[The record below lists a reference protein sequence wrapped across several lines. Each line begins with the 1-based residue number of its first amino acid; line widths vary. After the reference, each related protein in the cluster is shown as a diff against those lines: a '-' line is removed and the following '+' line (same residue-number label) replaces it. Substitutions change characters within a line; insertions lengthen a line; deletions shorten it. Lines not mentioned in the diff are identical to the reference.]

1 MSALPEEKI
10 EKAIFPA
17 GFYHTK
23 AKAIRK
29 ASKELV
35 ERFGSRV
42 PDTIEELLTLPG
54 VGRKTANLVV
64 TLAHNKAGICVDTHV
79 HRITNR
85 WGYVKTKTPH
95 ETEQALRA
103 KLPKKH
109 WIAINTILVMHGQ
122 NICKPVSP
130 VLQPLPRLEILRPHR
145 RDQKP
150 IMDKRKAGQIARLFF
165 LHWSLVTRPLFFT
178 LSLSQPL
185 GAGAGAGAGAA
196 GAAAAGT
203 CMPRAVITST
213 AFPFTSFALAIAS
226 ARLPPEKAAFA
237 SSHILAAAS

>member
-1 MSALPEEKI
+1 MMRLLEKELGQFGLPPVSAMAEEGIVDPFKILISTIISARTKDEVTGPATERLFALAASPAAMSTLSEEKI

-29 ASKELV
+29 ASKELI

-42 PDTIEELLTLPG
+42 PDTIDELLTLPG
-54 VGRKTANLVV
+54 VGRKTANLVM

-130 VLQPLPRLEILRPHR
+130 LCSRCPVF
-145 RDQKP
+145 KYC
-150 IMDKRKAGQIARLFF
+150 ARIGV
-165 LHWSLVTRPLFFT
+165 S
-178 LSLSQPL
+178 
-185 GAGAGAGAGAA
+185 
-196 GAAAAGT
+196 
-203 CMPRAVITST
+203 TS
-213 AFPFTSFALAIAS
+213 
-226 ARLPPEKAAFA
+226 R
-237 SSHILAAAS
+237 

>member
-1 MSALPEEKI
+1 MKDGDIHKMMRLLEKELGQFGLPPVSAMAGEAVVDPFKILVSTIISARTKDEVTGPATERLFLLADTPAAMSKLPEERI
-10 EKAIFPA
+10 ERAIFPA
-17 GFYHTK
+17 GFYRTK
-23 AKAIRK
+23 AKALRK
-29 ASKELV
+29 AARELV
-35 ERFGSRV
+35 DRFGSRV

-130 VLQPLPRLEILRPHR
+130 LCSRCPVFKYCDRV
-145 RDQKP
+145 
-150 IMDKRKAGQIARLFF
+150 G
-165 LHWSLVTRPLFFT
+165 VTKSR
-178 LSLSQPL
+178 
-185 GAGAGAGAGAA
+185 
-196 GAAAAGT
+196 
-203 CMPRAVITST
+203 
-213 AFPFTSFALAIAS
+213 
-226 ARLPPEKAAFA
+226 
-237 SSHILAAAS
+237 

>member
-1 MSALPEEKI
+1 MKDSDIHKVMKLLEVEMAQFGLPPVSAMAGEEVVDPFKILISTIISARTKDEVTGPATDRLFALAASPEEMSTLTEEKI
-10 EKAIFPA
+10 ETAIFPA

-29 ASKELV
+29 TSKELI
-35 ERFGSRV
+35 ERFHSRV
-42 PDTIEELLTLPG
+42 PDTIEDLLTLPG

-64 TLAHNKAGICVDTHV
+64 TLAHNKSGICVDTHV

-122 NICKPVSP
+122 NICKPVTPLCSRCP
-130 VLQPLPRLEILRPHR
+130 VSQYC
-145 RDQKP
+145 
-150 IMDKRKAGQIARLFF
+150 ARIG
-165 LHWSLVTRPLFFT
+165 VTR
-178 LSLSQPL
+178 S
-185 GAGAGAGAGAA
+185 
-196 GAAAAGT
+196 
-203 CMPRAVITST
+203 R
-213 AFPFTSFALAIAS
+213 
-226 ARLPPEKAAFA
+226 
-237 SSHILAAAS
+237 

>member
-1 MSALPEEKI
+1 MKDKDIHVVMRLLEAEMRQFGLPPVSAMAEEAIVDPFKILISTIISARTKDEVTGPATERLFALADSPGKMSGISEERI

-29 ASKELV
+29 TSQELV

-109 WIAINTILVMHGQ
+109 WIAVNTILVMHGQ
-122 NICKPVSP
+122 NICKPLSP
-130 VLQPLPRLEILRPHR
+130 MCSRCPVF
-145 RDQKP
+145 KYC
-150 IMDKRKAGQIARLFF
+150 ARIG
-165 LHWSLVTRPLFFT
+165 VTR
-178 LSLSQPL
+178 S
-185 GAGAGAGAGAA
+185 
-196 GAAAAGT
+196 
-203 CMPRAVITST
+203 R
-213 AFPFTSFALAIAS
+213 
-226 ARLPPEKAAFA
+226 
-237 SSHILAAAS
+237 

>member
-1 MSALPEEKI
+1 MKDKDIHVMMRLLERELGQFGLPPVSAMAEEAIVDPFKILISTIISARTKDDVTGPATERLFARAASPASMSALPEEII

-35 ERFGSRV
+35 ERYGSRV

-85 WGYVKTKTPH
+85 WGYVKTKTPL

-122 NICKPVSP
+122 NICKPLSP
-130 VLQPLPRLEILRPHR
+130 LCTRCPVTNCCSR
-145 RDQKP
+145 
-150 IMDKRKAGQIARLFF
+150 AG
-165 LHWSLVTRPLFFT
+165 VTR
-178 LSLSQPL
+178 S
-185 GAGAGAGAGAA
+185 
-196 GAAAAGT
+196 
-203 CMPRAVITST
+203 R
-213 AFPFTSFALAIAS
+213 
-226 ARLPPEKAAFA
+226 
-237 SSHILAAAS
+237 

>member
-1 MSALPEEKI
+1 MAEQKADPFKILISTIISARTKDEVTGPATERLFALADSPGNMLKLTEEKI
-10 EKAIFPA
+10 EQAIFPA

-29 ASKELV
+29 ASRELV

-85 WGYVKTKTPH
+85 WGYVRTKNPH

-109 WIAINTILVMHGQ
+109 WITINTILVMHGQ
-122 NICKPVSP
+122 NICKPLSP
-130 VLQPLPRLEILRPHR
+130 LCTRCPVTNCCAR
-145 RDQKP
+145 
-150 IMDKRKAGQIARLFF
+150 AG
-165 LHWSLVTRPLFFT
+165 VTR
-178 LSLSQPL
+178 S
-185 GAGAGAGAGAA
+185 
-196 GAAAAGT
+196 
-203 CMPRAVITST
+203 R
-213 AFPFTSFALAIAS
+213 
-226 ARLPPEKAAFA
+226 
-237 SSHILAAAS
+237 

>member
-1 MSALPEEKI
+1 MNDKDIHVVIRLLEKELGQFGLPPVSAMAGEALVDPFKILVSTIISARTKDEVTGPATERLFLLADTPAAMSKLPEERI

-29 ASKELV
+29 AARELV
-35 ERFGSRV
+35 DRFGSRV

-130 VLQPLPRLEILRPHR
+130 LCSRCPVFTYCDRV
-145 RDQKP
+145 
-150 IMDKRKAGQIARLFF
+150 G
-165 LHWSLVTRPLFFT
+165 VTKSR
-178 LSLSQPL
+178 
-185 GAGAGAGAGAA
+185 
-196 GAAAAGT
+196 
-203 CMPRAVITST
+203 
-213 AFPFTSFALAIAS
+213 
-226 ARLPPEKAAFA
+226 
-237 SSHILAAAS
+237 

>member
-1 MSALPEEKI
+1 MKDKDIHAVMRLLEAEMKQFGLPPVSAMAEEDVVDPFKILISTIISARTKDEVTGPATERLFALADSPEAMRKLPEENI

-29 ASKELV
+29 ASQELA

-64 TLAHNKAGICVDTHV
+64 TLAHSKAGICVDTHV

-130 VLQPLPRLEILRPHR
+130 FCSRCPVF
-145 RDQKP
+145 KYC
-150 IMDKRKAGQIARLFF
+150 ARIG
-165 LHWSLVTRPLFFT
+165 VTKSR
-178 LSLSQPL
+178 
-185 GAGAGAGAGAA
+185 
-196 GAAAAGT
+196 
-203 CMPRAVITST
+203 
-213 AFPFTSFALAIAS
+213 
-226 ARLPPEKAAFA
+226 
-237 SSHILAAAS
+237 

>member
-1 MSALPEEKI
+1 MKDKDIHAVMRLLERELGQFGLPPVSAMAEQNADPFKILISTIISARTKDEVTGPATERLFARAASPATMSALPEEII

-29 ASKELV
+29 ASEELV

-54 VGRKTANLVV
+54 VGRKTANLVI
-64 TLAHNKAGICVDTHV
+64 TLAHNKAAICVDTHV

-95 ETEQALRA
+95 ETEEALRA

-130 VLQPLPRLEILRPHR
+130 FCSRCPVSNCC
-145 RDQKP
+145 
-150 IMDKRKAGQIARLFF
+150 ARIG
-165 LHWSLVTRPLFFT
+165 VTR
-178 LSLSQPL
+178 S
-185 GAGAGAGAGAA
+185 
-196 GAAAAGT
+196 
-203 CMPRAVITST
+203 R
-213 AFPFTSFALAIAS
+213 
-226 ARLPPEKAAFA
+226 
-237 SSHILAAAS
+237 

>member
-1 MSALPEEKI
+1 MKDKDIHVVMRLLEAEMRQFGLPPVSAMAEEAIVDPFKILISTIISARTKDEVTGPATERLFALADSPGKMSRLSEERI

-29 ASKELV
+29 TSQELV
-35 ERFGSRV
+35 ERFGSLV

-122 NICKPVSP
+122 NICKPISP
-130 VLQPLPRLEILRPHR
+130 LCSRCPVF
-145 RDQKP
+145 KYC
-150 IMDKRKAGQIARLFF
+150 ARIG
-165 LHWSLVTRPLFFT
+165 VTKSR
-178 LSLSQPL
+178 
-185 GAGAGAGAGAA
+185 
-196 GAAAAGT
+196 
-203 CMPRAVITST
+203 
-213 AFPFTSFALAIAS
+213 
-226 ARLPPEKAAFA
+226 
-237 SSHILAAAS
+237 

>member
-1 MSALPEEKI
+1 MKDKDIHDVMRLLERELEQFGLPPVSAMAEEAIVDPFKILVSTIISARTKDEVTGPATERLFALADSPEKMSRLSEERI

-29 ASKELV
+29 ASQELV

-122 NICKPVSP
+122 NICKPLSP
-130 VLQPLPRLEILRPHR
+130 LCSLCPVIQYC
-145 RDQKP
+145 
-150 IMDKRKAGQIARLFF
+150 ARIG
-165 LHWSLVTRPLFFT
+165 VTR
-178 LSLSQPL
+178 S
-185 GAGAGAGAGAA
+185 
-196 GAAAAGT
+196 
-203 CMPRAVITST
+203 R
-213 AFPFTSFALAIAS
+213 
-226 ARLPPEKAAFA
+226 
-237 SSHILAAAS
+237 

>member
-1 MSALPEEKI
+1 MKDKDIQVVMRLLEAEMRQFGLPPVSAMAEEKADPFKILISTIISARTKDEVTGPATERLFALADSPGKMSGISEERI

-29 ASKELV
+29 TSQELV
-35 ERFGSRV
+35 ERFGYRV

-130 VLQPLPRLEILRPHR
+130 FCSRCPVSEYC
-145 RDQKP
+145 
-150 IMDKRKAGQIARLFF
+150 ARTG
-165 LHWSLVTRPLFFT
+165 VTKSR
-178 LSLSQPL
+178 
-185 GAGAGAGAGAA
+185 
-196 GAAAAGT
+196 
-203 CMPRAVITST
+203 
-213 AFPFTSFALAIAS
+213 
-226 ARLPPEKAAFA
+226 
-237 SSHILAAAS
+237 

>member
-1 MSALPEEKI
+1 MRDSDIHTVMKLLEKELETFGLPPVSAMAEEDVVDPFRILVSTIISARTKDEVTGPASERLFALADTPGAMRKLPEEKI
-10 EKAIFPA
+10 EKAVYPA
-17 GFYHTK
+17 GFYRTK

-29 ASKELV
+29 AAGELV
-35 ERFGSRV
+35 DRFGSRV

-109 WIAINTILVMHGQ
+109 WIAINTILVTHGQ
-122 NICKPVSP
+122 NICKPISP
-130 VLQPLPRLEILRPHR
+130 LCSRCPVFRCCDR
-145 RDQKP
+145 
-150 IMDKRKAGQIARLFF
+150 AG
-165 LHWSLVTRPLFFT
+165 VTKSR
-178 LSLSQPL
+178 
-185 GAGAGAGAGAA
+185 
-196 GAAAAGT
+196 
-203 CMPRAVITST
+203 
-213 AFPFTSFALAIAS
+213 
-226 ARLPPEKAAFA
+226 
-237 SSHILAAAS
+237 

>member
-1 MSALPEEKI
+1 MKDSDIHKVMKLLEAELRQFGLPPVSAMAEEAIVDPFKILISTIISARTKDEVTGPATERLFARAASPASMSALPEEII

-35 ERFGSRV
+35 ERYGSRV
-42 PDTIEELLTLPG
+42 PDTIDELLTLPG

-85 WGYVKTKTPH
+85 WGYVKTKTPL

-122 NICKPVSP
+122 NICKPLSPLCTRCPVS
-130 VLQPLPRLEILRPHR
+130 
-145 RDQKP
+145 KYC
-150 IMDKRKAGQIARLFF
+150 ARTG
-165 LHWSLVTRPLFFT
+165 VTKSR
-178 LSLSQPL
+178 
-185 GAGAGAGAGAA
+185 
-196 GAAAAGT
+196 
-203 CMPRAVITST
+203 
-213 AFPFTSFALAIAS
+213 
-226 ARLPPEKAAFA
+226 
-237 SSHILAAAS
+237 

>member
-1 MSALPEEKI
+1 MKDKDIHAVMRLLERELEQYGLPPVSAMAEEKADPFKILISTIISARTKDEVTGPATERLFALADSPGKMSRLSEERI

-29 ASKELV
+29 TSEELV

-130 VLQPLPRLEILRPHR
+130 FCSRCPVS
-145 RDQKP
+145 KYC
-150 IMDKRKAGQIARLFF
+150 ARIG
-165 LHWSLVTRPLFFT
+165 VTR
-178 LSLSQPL
+178 S
-185 GAGAGAGAGAA
+185 
-196 GAAAAGT
+196 
-203 CMPRAVITST
+203 R
-213 AFPFTSFALAIAS
+213 
-226 ARLPPEKAAFA
+226 
-237 SSHILAAAS
+237 

>member
-1 MSALPEEKI
+1 MKDQDIHVMMKLLEKELEQFDLPPVSAMAEEAIVDPFKILISTILSARTKDEVTGPATERLFALADSPGKMSTLSEERI

-29 ASKELV
+29 TSQELV

-130 VLQPLPRLEILRPHR
+130 LCSRCPVIQYC
-145 RDQKP
+145 
-150 IMDKRKAGQIARLFF
+150 ARLG
-165 LHWSLVTRPLFFT
+165 VTKSR
-178 LSLSQPL
+178 
-185 GAGAGAGAGAA
+185 
-196 GAAAAGT
+196 
-203 CMPRAVITST
+203 
-213 AFPFTSFALAIAS
+213 
-226 ARLPPEKAAFA
+226 
-237 SSHILAAAS
+237 

>member
-1 MSALPEEKI
+1 MKDRDIHTVMRLLEAEMRQFGLPPVSAMAEEAIVDPFKILVSTIISARTKDEVTGPATERLFALADSPGKMSRLSEERI

-29 ASKELV
+29 TSQELV
-35 ERFGSRV
+35 ERFGSLV

-122 NICKPVSP
+122 NICKPLSP
-130 VLQPLPRLEILRPHR
+130 LCSRCPVFQYC
-145 RDQKP
+145 
-150 IMDKRKAGQIARLFF
+150 ARIG
-165 LHWSLVTRPLFFT
+165 VTKSR
-178 LSLSQPL
+178 
-185 GAGAGAGAGAA
+185 
-196 GAAAAGT
+196 
-203 CMPRAVITST
+203 
-213 AFPFTSFALAIAS
+213 
-226 ARLPPEKAAFA
+226 
-237 SSHILAAAS
+237 

>member
-1 MSALPEEKI
+1 MKNKDIHVVMRLLEAELAQFGLPPVSAMAEEKADPFKILISTIISARTKDEVTGPATERLFALAASPAAMSTLPEEKI

-29 ASKELV
+29 ASKELM

-54 VGRKTANLVV
+54 VGRKTANLVM

-95 ETEQALRA
+95 DTEQALRA

-122 NICKPVSP
+122 NICKPISP
-130 VLQPLPRLEILRPHR
+130 LCSRC
-145 RDQKP
+145 P
-150 IMDKRKAGQIARLFF
+150 IFKYCARTD
-165 LHWSLVTRPLFFT
+165 VTR
-178 LSLSQPL
+178 S
-185 GAGAGAGAGAA
+185 
-196 GAAAAGT
+196 
-203 CMPRAVITST
+203 R
-213 AFPFTSFALAIAS
+213 
-226 ARLPPEKAAFA
+226 
-237 SSHILAAAS
+237 

>member
-1 MSALPEEKI
+1 MRDSDIHAVMKLLEKELETFGLPPVSAMAEEDVVDPFKILVSTIISARTKDEVTGPAAERLFALADSPEAMRKLPEEEI

-23 AKAIRK
+23 AKAIRR
-29 ASKELV
+29 AAKELV
-35 ERFGSRV
+35 ERYDARV

-109 WIAINTILVMHGQ
+109 WIAINTILVTHGQ
-122 NICKPVSP
+122 NICKPISP
-130 VLQPLPRLEILRPHR
+130 LCSRCPVFRCCDR
-145 RDQKP
+145 
-150 IMDKRKAGQIARLFF
+150 AG
-165 LHWSLVTRPLFFT
+165 VTKSR
-178 LSLSQPL
+178 
-185 GAGAGAGAGAA
+185 
-196 GAAAAGT
+196 
-203 CMPRAVITST
+203 
-213 AFPFTSFALAIAS
+213 
-226 ARLPPEKAAFA
+226 
-237 SSHILAAAS
+237 

>member
-1 MSALPEEKI
+1 MKDSDIHKMMKLLEAELRQFGLPPVSAMAEEKADPFKILISTIISARTKDEVTGPATERLFALADSPGKMSRLSEERI

-29 ASKELV
+29 ASQELV
-35 ERFGSRV
+35 ERFCSRV

-64 TLAHNKAGICVDTHV
+64 TLAHNKAGICVDTPV

-122 NICKPVSP
+122 NICKPLSP
-130 VLQPLPRLEILRPHR
+130 RCSRCPVIQYC
-145 RDQKP
+145 
-150 IMDKRKAGQIARLFF
+150 ARIG
-165 LHWSLVTRPLFFT
+165 VTKSR
-178 LSLSQPL
+178 
-185 GAGAGAGAGAA
+185 
-196 GAAAAGT
+196 
-203 CMPRAVITST
+203 
-213 AFPFTSFALAIAS
+213 
-226 ARLPPEKAAFA
+226 
-237 SSHILAAAS
+237 

>member
-1 MSALPEEKI
+1 MKDKDIHAVMRLLEAEMKQFGLPPVSAMAEEQADPFKILISTIISARTKDEVTGPATERLFALAASPAAMSALPEEKI

-23 AKAIRK
+23 AKAIRR
-29 ASKELV
+29 AAKELV
-35 ERFGSRV
+35 DRFGSRV
-42 PDTIEELLTLPG
+42 PDSIEELLTLPG

-122 NICKPVSP
+122 NICKPISP
-130 VLQPLPRLEILRPHR
+130 LCSRCPILTCC
-145 RDQKP
+145 
-150 IMDKRKAGQIARLFF
+150 ARIG
-165 LHWSLVTRPLFFT
+165 VTKSR
-178 LSLSQPL
+178 
-185 GAGAGAGAGAA
+185 
-196 GAAAAGT
+196 
-203 CMPRAVITST
+203 
-213 AFPFTSFALAIAS
+213 
-226 ARLPPEKAAFA
+226 
-237 SSHILAAAS
+237 

>member
-1 MSALPEEKI
+1 MKDSDIHNMMRLLEKELGQFGLPPVSAMAGEAVVDPFKILVSTIISARTKDEVTGPATERLFLLADTPAAMSKLPEERI
-10 EKAIFPA
+10 ERAIFPA
-17 GFYHTK
+17 GFYRTK

-29 ASKELV
+29 AARELV
-35 ERFGSRV
+35 DRFGSRV

-130 VLQPLPRLEILRPHR
+130 LCSRCPVFTYCDRV
-145 RDQKP
+145 
-150 IMDKRKAGQIARLFF
+150 G
-165 LHWSLVTRPLFFT
+165 VTKSR
-178 LSLSQPL
+178 
-185 GAGAGAGAGAA
+185 
-196 GAAAAGT
+196 
-203 CMPRAVITST
+203 
-213 AFPFTSFALAIAS
+213 
-226 ARLPPEKAAFA
+226 
-237 SSHILAAAS
+237 

>member
-1 MSALPEEKI
+1 MKDRDIHTVMRLLEAEMRQFGLPPVSAMAEEAIVDPFKILVSTIISARTKDEVTGPATERLFALADSPGKMSRLSEERI

-29 ASKELV
+29 TSQELV
-35 ERFGSRV
+35 ERFGSLV

-122 NICKPVSP
+122 NICKPLSP
-130 VLQPLPRLEILRPHR
+130 LCSRCPVF
-145 RDQKP
+145 KYC
-150 IMDKRKAGQIARLFF
+150 ARIG
-165 LHWSLVTRPLFFT
+165 VTKSR
-178 LSLSQPL
+178 
-185 GAGAGAGAGAA
+185 
-196 GAAAAGT
+196 
-203 CMPRAVITST
+203 
-213 AFPFTSFALAIAS
+213 
-226 ARLPPEKAAFA
+226 
-237 SSHILAAAS
+237 

>member
-1 MSALPEEKI
+1 MKDKDIHAVMRFLERELGQFGLPPVSAMAEQNADPFKILISTIISARTKDEVTGPATERLFARAISPATMSMLTEGEI

-29 ASKELV
+29 ASEELV
-35 ERFGSRV
+35 ERFASCV

-95 ETEQALRA
+95 ETEEALRA

-122 NICKPVSP
+122 NICKPLSPFCSRCPVSNCC
-130 VLQPLPRLEILRPHR
+130 
-145 RDQKP
+145 
-150 IMDKRKAGQIARLFF
+150 ARIG
-165 LHWSLVTRPLFFT
+165 V
-178 LSLSQPL
+178 
-185 GAGAGAGAGAA
+185 
-196 GAAAAGT
+196 
-203 CMPRAVITST
+203 
-213 AFPFTSFALAIAS
+213 
-226 ARLPPEKAAFA
+226 AR
-237 SSHILAAAS
+237 SR

>member
-1 MSALPEEKI
+1 MKDKDIHAVMRLLEAELAEFGLPPVSAMAEEAIVDPFKILISTIISARTKDEVTGPATERLFALADSPGKMSRLSEERI

-29 ASKELV
+29 ASQELV
-35 ERFGSRV
+35 ERFSSRV

-103 KLPKKH
+103 RLPKRY
-109 WIAINTILVMHGQ
+109 WIAVNTTLVIHGQ
-122 NICKPVSP
+122 NICKPLSPLCSRCPVFKYCARIGVSKS
-130 VLQPLPRLEILRPHR
+130 R
-145 RDQKP
+145 
-150 IMDKRKAGQIARLFF
+150 
-165 LHWSLVTRPLFFT
+165 
-178 LSLSQPL
+178 
-185 GAGAGAGAGAA
+185 
-196 GAAAAGT
+196 
-203 CMPRAVITST
+203 
-213 AFPFTSFALAIAS
+213 
-226 ARLPPEKAAFA
+226 
-237 SSHILAAAS
+237 

>member
-1 MSALPEEKI
+1 MKDKDIHAVMRLLETEMAQFGLPPVSAMAEEKAEPFKILISTIISARTKDEVTGPATERLFALAASPASMSALPEENI

-29 ASKELV
+29 AAKELV

-79 HRITNR
+79 HRIANR
-85 WGYVKTKTPH
+85 WGYVKTKNPH

-103 KLPKKH
+103 RLPRKH

-122 NICKPVSP
+122 NICKPISP
-130 VLQPLPRLEILRPHR
+130 FCSRCPVF
-145 RDQKP
+145 KYC
-150 IMDKRKAGQIARLFF
+150 ARIG
-165 LHWSLVTRPLFFT
+165 VTKSR
-178 LSLSQPL
+178 
-185 GAGAGAGAGAA
+185 
-196 GAAAAGT
+196 
-203 CMPRAVITST
+203 
-213 AFPFTSFALAIAS
+213 
-226 ARLPPEKAAFA
+226 
-237 SSHILAAAS
+237 

>member
-1 MSALPEEKI
+1 MKDRDIHTVMRLLEAEMRQFGLPPVSAMAEEAIVDPFKILISTIISARTKDEVTGPATERLFALADSPGKMSRLSEERI

-29 ASKELV
+29 TSQELV
-35 ERFGSRV
+35 ERFGSLV

-122 NICKPVSP
+122 NICKPLSP
-130 VLQPLPRLEILRPHR
+130 LCSRCPVF
-145 RDQKP
+145 KYC
-150 IMDKRKAGQIARLFF
+150 ARIG
-165 LHWSLVTRPLFFT
+165 VTKSR
-178 LSLSQPL
+178 
-185 GAGAGAGAGAA
+185 
-196 GAAAAGT
+196 
-203 CMPRAVITST
+203 
-213 AFPFTSFALAIAS
+213 
-226 ARLPPEKAAFA
+226 
-237 SSHILAAAS
+237 

>member
-1 MSALPEEKI
+1 MKDKDIHAVMRLLEKELEQFGLPPVSAMAEEAIVDPFKILISTIISARTKDEVTGPATERLFALAASPESMSSLPEENI
-10 EKAIFPA
+10 EKAIYPA

-122 NICKPVSP
+122 NICKPLSP
-130 VLQPLPRLEILRPHR
+130 LCSRCPVF
-145 RDQKP
+145 KYC
-150 IMDKRKAGQIARLFF
+150 ARIG
-165 LHWSLVTRPLFFT
+165 VTKSR
-178 LSLSQPL
+178 
-185 GAGAGAGAGAA
+185 
-196 GAAAAGT
+196 
-203 CMPRAVITST
+203 
-213 AFPFTSFALAIAS
+213 
-226 ARLPPEKAAFA
+226 
-237 SSHILAAAS
+237 

>member
-1 MSALPEEKI
+1 MKDSDIHKVMKLLEAEMRQFGLPPVSAMAEEAIVDPFKILISTIISARTKDEVTGPATERLFALAGSPEKMSRLSEERI

-35 ERFGSRV
+35 ERYASRV

-130 VLQPLPRLEILRPHR
+130 FCSRCPVLEYC
-145 RDQKP
+145 
-150 IMDKRKAGQIARLFF
+150 ARTG
-165 LHWSLVTRPLFFT
+165 VTKSR
-178 LSLSQPL
+178 
-185 GAGAGAGAGAA
+185 
-196 GAAAAGT
+196 
-203 CMPRAVITST
+203 
-213 AFPFTSFALAIAS
+213 
-226 ARLPPEKAAFA
+226 
-237 SSHILAAAS
+237 

>member
-1 MSALPEEKI
+1 MKDKDIHVVIKLLEAEMKQFGLPPVSAMAEQDVVDPFKILVSTIISARTKDEVTGPAAERLFALADSPGRMQKLPEEVI

-23 AKAIRK
+23 AKAIRR
-29 ASKELV
+29 AARELV

-95 ETEQALRA
+95 ETELALRA

-122 NICKPVSP
+122 NICKPISP
-130 VLQPLPRLEILRPHR
+130 LCSRCPVFKYCDRV
-145 RDQKP
+145 
-150 IMDKRKAGQIARLFF
+150 G
-165 LHWSLVTRPLFFT
+165 VTKSR
-178 LSLSQPL
+178 
-185 GAGAGAGAGAA
+185 
-196 GAAAAGT
+196 
-203 CMPRAVITST
+203 
-213 AFPFTSFALAIAS
+213 
-226 ARLPPEKAAFA
+226 
-237 SSHILAAAS
+237 